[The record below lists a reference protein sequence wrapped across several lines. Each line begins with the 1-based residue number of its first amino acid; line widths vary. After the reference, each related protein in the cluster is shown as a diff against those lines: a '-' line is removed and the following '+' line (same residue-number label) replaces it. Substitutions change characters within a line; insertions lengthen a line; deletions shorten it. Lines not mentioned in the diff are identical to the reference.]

1 MVKMRKPEKVIG
13 IFCCLFL
20 LMGTSLSYCQFSR
33 ADTQKIGKK
42 FNENI
47 VKEIITQPFS
57 EKSLNKAINLSKIS
71 STQIQQVEEYIIRCL
86 WYLERKEMAIS
97 RARSLLETTDSSVAH
112 YYLVQFNLIRGNAR
126 HADFHL
132 EHSQIGAITKILI
145 KARIFSI
152 RHEIPWPLMIIF
164 FAFTLLI
171 SMLIAFKIGKK
182 LFATWPA
189 ATIIEPISLPDATDE
204 WQQKTPEN
212 SRPVVAYT
220 SPAIKD
226 YSKPI
231 PIALPSP
238 VNLPASNLPSE
249 SKSLLIAPS
258 GIFNEKKQRIR
269 PETFETA
276 QKLDPWFFFLSDL
289 FFEPGS
295 LTEKLA
301 NPVPKITPNYGKLSH
316 LFHDFSEDFLPESEI
331 ISDADLVETELM
343 PSDSNKA
350 IFANSSSVF
359 DNFVKKLF
367 PFPPIAGF
375 IEPQFARTRLTNTP
389 AKLNYAFS
397 EFSRL
402 NLQDHELKTQL
413 PEKLTAMAGLIFT
426 PVSDF
431 LKTLRTTTPQP
442 FAEANSQIAESKV
455 NPEIVQ
461 MPDFNAINW
470 AGDINTCKRIA
481 GIAQSLLKKKHNG
494 KKPLIGVS
502 STNEVSSRAAFAF
515 MLGRKTAESGFK
527 TLIIDVDFA
536 NPMLN
541 LFTEIP
547 CIYSLKHMLKSGSQ
561 ASSLETQTEF
571 ENLKILPSG
580 SPDTETQKQMK
591 EQFWHATLSTLF
603 RHQDIILLILPPFNG
618 IENSFVC
625 PTETT
630 LLGLCS
636 MNSSSSEREFKY
648 WSNYFLKKG
657 LTDIQQ
663 INCQTD

>member
-33 ADTQKIGKK
+33 ADTQKIGKN
-42 FNENI
+42 FNEDI
-47 VKEIITQPFS
+47 IIEITSQPFS
-57 EKSLNKAINLSKIS
+57 EDSLNKAVNLSKIS

-86 WYLERKEMAIS
+86 WHLERKEMAIS

-132 EHSQIGAITKILI
+132 ERSQIGAIKKSLI

-152 RHEIPWPLMIIF
+152 RHEIPWPLIIIF
-164 FAFTLLI
+164 FAFSFLI

-182 LFATWPA
+182 LFVTRPA

-204 WQQKTPEN
+204 CQQKTPEN
-212 SRPVVAYT
+212 TRPVVAFT
-220 SPAIKD
+220 APAIKD

-231 PIALPSP
+231 PIALPGP
-238 VNLPASNLPSE
+238 VNLPASNLPSA
-249 SKSLLIAPS
+249 SKIFLIAPS
-258 GIFNEKKQRIR
+258 GIFNEKKQKVR
-269 PETFETA
+269 PEAFETA

-295 LTEKLA
+295 LIEKLA
-301 NPVPKITPNYGKLSH
+301 NPVPKITPNFGKLPH

-331 ISDADLVETELM
+331 ISDADLIETAIVSSE
-343 PSDSNKA
+343 SNEVT
-350 IFANSSSVF
+350 FSNSSSVF

-375 IEPQFARTRLTNTP
+375 VEPQLAKSHLTETP
-389 AKLNYAFS
+389 AELNYIFS
-397 EFSRL
+397 KFSRL
-402 NLQDHELKTQL
+402 NLQDHESKTQL

-431 LKTLRTTTPQP
+431 LKTLRTTAPKP
-442 FAEANSQIAESKV
+442 FAESNVQIPDSEA
-455 NPEIVQ
+455 NPEIIQ

-470 AGDINTCKRIA
+470 AGDINTCNRIA
-481 GIAQSLLKKKHNG
+481 GIAQSLLKKNHNG

-515 MLGRKTAESGFK
+515 MLGRKMAESGFR

-547 CIYSLKHMLKSGSQ
+547 CIFSLKHMLKSASQ

-625 PTETT
+625 PREST

-648 WSNYFLKKG
+648 WSSYFLKKG
-657 LTDIQQ
+657 LTDIQR
-663 INCQTD
+663 INCQTN